1 MFIYSV
7 ILIASLTATV
17 AIALLYR
24 ILSGAGSAVQRS
36 VLSRSKNG
44 PTSHLDNQSV
54 RTVNNDA
61 PPVSWVRHLGA
72 PPASGDLRVQDVPW
86 MLARA
91 HTGKPGVEHES
102 GKDNSYIGPR
112 DKYAAPL
119 QAKLRNQSADCI
131 NREDKSEFWGKSYK
145 VTRRVKAREKN
156 SQYVSKPASWA

>member
-61 PPVSWVRHLGA
+61 PPVSWV
-72 PPASGDLRVQDVPW
+72 RVQDVPW